1 MRRESH
7 HGSRHGSPEVRADR
21 VWGFGR
27 QGNGHIR
34 DGRARCWT
42 RGHGFGNLGTLTNQ
56 GIPMKPREPRP
67 RRQRPR
73 DQTVPLDVPET
84 APGQAPKPRE
94 DEDLPEEIRRMLD
107 AAYT

>member
-1 MRRESH
+1 
-7 HGSRHGSPEVRADR
+7 
-21 VWGFGR
+21 
-27 QGNGHIR
+27 
-34 DGRARCWT
+34 
-42 RGHGFGNLGTLTNQ
+42 
-56 GIPMKPREPRP
+56 MKPREPRP